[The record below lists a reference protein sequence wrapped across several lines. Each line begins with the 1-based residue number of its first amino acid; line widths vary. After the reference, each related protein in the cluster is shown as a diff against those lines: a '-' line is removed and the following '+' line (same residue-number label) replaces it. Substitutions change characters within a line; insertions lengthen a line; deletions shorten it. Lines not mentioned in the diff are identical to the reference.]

1 MHADLILKRLH
12 DGIPVVIGRST
23 AKLNEKSMVGKA
35 RSFLGF
41 GDGGKLSYFYVNRV
55 YRKISQYSYQLL
67 RFGFRNT

>member
-41 GDGGKLSYFYVNRV
+41 GDGGKFSF
-55 YRKISQYSYQLL
+55 
-67 RFGFRNT
+67 FM